1 MSNYLVISTSGDL
14 LRVKY
19 DNIVYVTADGNYSQ
33 MLLSGGDIRLLT
45 MQLGQVERLIDSQ
58 LGTNKQNFIRIGKG
72 LIINRQYIFY
82 IRINNQQLILRDT
95 FNAQYTVQA
104 SKEALKQL
112 KALVE
117 TENEGA

>member
-1 MSNYLVISTSGDL
+1 MSNYLVITTASDL

-19 DNIVYVTADGNYSQ
+19 DNIVYIIADGNYSQ
-33 MLLSGGDIRLLT
+33 MLLSGGDIKLVT

-58 LGTNKQNFIRIGKG
+58 LGQNKQNFIRIGKA

-82 IRINNQQLILRDT
+82 IHINHQQLILRDT